1 MTPAPPRVY
10 DAIAHPTRRRILH
23 LLDAEEMSVN
33 DLAGRFPV
41 TRPAISQHLGAL
53 RQAGLVE
60 HRKVGRV
67 RYYRARTEPLREIV
81 DWLSHFDA
89 FWDEKLAALTH
100 HLSENP

>member
-1 MTPAPPRVY
+1 MTAPVQVY
-10 DAIAHPTRRRILH
+10 DAIANPTRRRILH

-41 TRPAISQHLGAL
+41 TRPAISQHLGTL

-60 HRKVGRV
+60 HRKAGRV
-67 RYYRARTEPLREIV
+67 RYYRARPEPLREVV

-89 FWDEKLAALTH
+89 FWDEKLAALTR
-100 HLSENP
+100 HLSEKP